1 MRGFLRG
8 LAIFILGGLLG
19 TGFGFALGIFFFPY
33 IFPPPE
39 ANEVMTPADLQP
51 QVTQPQQPPQP
62 QPAPQAQQEPQTQ
75 QPQTQQAPQPQQVQ
89 PVLPKRIASGTFIHA
104 DPSDRVHWGKGR
116 VSVFQNL
123 VFLEPGFEVGPGP
136 DFRVLLVPKA
146 GIKTNA
152 DVRAVLAKS
161 VDLGGLRAFKGSQKY
176 SIPANVDLSQ
186 YQSVVIWCRAF
197 SQLISPADLKR

>member
-8 LAIFILGGLLG
+8 LAVFILGGLLG
-19 TGFGFALGIFFFPY
+19 TGLGFALGIFFFPY

-51 QVTQPQQPPQP
+51 QV
-62 QPAPQAQQEPQTQ
+62 QQEPQTQ
-75 QPQTQQAPQPQQVQ
+75 QVPQTQQAPQTPQVQQVQ
-89 PVLPKRIASGTFIHA
+89 PKRIASGTFIHA
-104 DPSDRVHWGKGR
+104 NPSDRIHWGKGR
-116 VSVFQNL
+116 VSVFQNT
-123 VFLEPGFEVGPGP
+123 VFLEPGFEVGAGP

-146 GIKTNA
+146 GIRTNA

-176 SIPANVDLSQ
+176 SIPANVNLAE

-197 SQLISPADLKR
+197 SQLISPADLKK